1 MRISVAASHVEPI
14 DMRLHGG
21 WGSVAAPPLALD
33 AARQDDGET
42 LCCAVS
48 GAAADGPGDVIALVD
63 SAGGPPLR
71 SIGIAQLLAFDVG
84 KKGKGVCELWG
95 SVS

>member
-21 WGSVAAPPLALD
+21 WGSVAAPPLASD
-33 AARQDDGET
+33 AAQDDGET

-48 GAAADGPGDVIALVD
+48 GAAAADGSGDVIALVD
-63 SAGGPPLR
+63 SARPSSGDQLR
-71 SIGIAQLLAFDVG
+71 NYVAI
-84 KKGKGVCELWG
+84 
-95 SVS
+95 